1 MGDQDKSLFARQIVT
16 HQPAGGLVQVV
27 GRFID
32 KKKTVFLG
40 EQSGQQN
47 FSPLAQGKSDI
58 GPAIGFLFDLDVYK
72 RQKKGPPT
80 AERGAF

>member
-1 MGDQDKSLFARQIVT
+1 M
-16 HQPAGGLVQVV
+16 V

-58 GPAIGFLFDLDVYK
+58 GPAIGFLFDFQLGK
-72 RQKKGPPT
+72 LPQKNPIRTIRTNAQGRLQGGLAGILNREGK
-80 AERGAF
+80 